1 MIIKKLITTVACF
14 LLTMGLAI
22 NTAKAD
28 WILDMENSSLSFGS
42 IKKNSIGESNSFQ
55 HLDGRITAEGDIT
68 LLIDLASVETWVD
81 IRNARMKEF
90 FFETGKFP
98 MGELRGRIDMANF
111 EKLEIGGQQSV
122 EVSFDLDLH
131 GFQQTFDAQ
140 LVVLRSSEKTVV
152 VIPGDIIFLDAE
164 KFNLLPGLEK
174 LKKLA
179 KLPSISSSVPISFYL
194 TFNQTP

>member
-1 MIIKKLITTVACF
+1 MTVKKSCATLAFF
-14 LLTMGLAI
+14 LLAI
-22 NTAKAD
+22 SLTINPGRAD
-28 WILDMENSSLSFGS
+28 WILDMENSSLSYGS
-42 IKKNSIGESNSFQ
+42 IKKNSVGESNSF
-55 HLDGRITAEGDIT
+55 HRLDGRITDQGDIT

-90 FFETGKFP
+90 FFETDKFP
-98 MGELRGRIDMANF
+98 MGELRGRVDMANF
-111 EKLEIGGQQSV
+111 EKLRIGGQQAV

-140 LVVLRSSEKTVV
+140 LVVLRLSEKNVV

>member
-1 MIIKKLITTVACF
+1 MTVKKLITTIACF
-14 LLTMGLAI
+14 LLTTGLVI

-28 WILDMENSSLSFGS
+28 WILDMENSGLSFGS

-90 FFETGKFP
+90 LFEIQKFP
-98 MGELRGRIDMANF
+98 VARLRGQIDMAKF
-111 EKLEIGGQQSV
+111 EKLGIGEQQSV
-122 EVSFDLDLH
+122 EASFDLDLH

-140 LVVLRSSEKTVV
+140 LVVLRLSDKSVV
-152 VIPGDIIFLDAE
+152 VIPDDIIFLDVE
-164 KFNLLPGLEK
+164 KFNLLPGLKK
-174 LKKLA
+174 LKELA
-179 KLPSISSSVPISFYL
+179 KLPSISSSVPIIFHLS
-194 TFNQTP
+194 FNQTP

>member
-1 MIIKKLITTVACF
+1 MTVKKLTATLAFF
-14 LLTMGLAI
+14 LLAI
-22 NTAKAD
+22 IPARAD
-28 WILDMENSSLSFGS
+28 WILDMENSSLSYGS
-42 IKKNSIGESNSFQ
+42 IKKNSVGESNSFRR
-55 HLDGRITAEGDIT
+55 LDGRITDQGDIT

-90 FFETGKFP
+90 FFETNEFP
-98 MGELRGRIDMANF
+98 TAELRGRIDMAKF
-111 EKLEIGGQQSV
+111 EKLRIGGQQAV

-140 LVVLRSSEKTVV
+140 LVVLRSGEKTVV